1 MPVIKFLHY
10 DDSYA
15 YGRPQDIKQLLR
27 YIAKLEATEYPPHS
41 CQHLVGAMPDII
53 LSNQPGAWKRAASL
67 FYHQLELYPNRR
79 QLLQHRVISFGEEEL
94 SNPVMAFELAKVVA
108 SFYFECGY
116 ISFFGVHLDTDN
128 LHIHIAVSTVNWR
141 NGSCFFICNEL
152 GRLQSGITMWYQN
165 YMQGKILPLF
175 YASSIEQIE
184 QFTKE
189 D

>member
-53 LSNQPGAWKRAASL
+53 LSGQPGAWRRAASL
-67 FYHQLELYPNRR
+67 FYHQLELFPNRCR
-79 QLLQHRVISFGEEEL
+79 LLQHRVISFGEEEL
-94 SNPVMAFELAKVVA
+94 SNPVMAFELAKEVA
-108 SFYFECGY
+108 SFYFERGY

-128 LHIHIAVSTVNWR
+128 LHIHIAVSTANWR
-141 NGSCFFICNEL
+141 NGNHFFILDED
-152 GRLQSGITMWYQN
+152 RLLQRGISMWYQN
-165 YMQGKILPLF
+165 YMQGKKLPLF
-175 YASSIEQIE
+175 YATSIEQLDE
-184 QFTKE
+184 
-189 D
+189 